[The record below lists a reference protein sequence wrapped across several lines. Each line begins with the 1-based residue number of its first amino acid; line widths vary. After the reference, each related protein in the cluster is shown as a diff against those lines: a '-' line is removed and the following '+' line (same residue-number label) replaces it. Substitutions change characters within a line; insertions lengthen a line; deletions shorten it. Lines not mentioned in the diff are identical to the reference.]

1 MLVEFYVVN
10 YDIPL
15 RPQARRRAFYRRLHE
30 ILRKHKIT
38 SDRSTASVWILD
50 RREVAEEIHNLAA
63 SFGVS
68 NLYTAFRTDR
78 ASRV

>member
-1 MLVEFYVVN
+1 MSSELYVVD

-15 RPQARRRAFYRRLHE
+15 RPAARRRAFYRRLHG
-30 ILRKHKIT
+30 ILSKHGILA
-38 SDRSTASVWILD
+38 DRSTASVWILD

-68 NLYTAFRTDR
+68 NLYN